1 MALIYVVEDDKNI
14 LEIELFALK
23 TSGYQAEGFFC
34 ARDFYQRLGERRP
47 DLILLDVML
56 PDMDG
61 YDVLR
66 AIQEFDLSA
75 DLIFITAIVKRSSKF
90 LGL

>member
-34 ARDFYQRLGERRP
+34 ARDFTSVSGNGGR
-47 DLILLDVML
+47 I
-56 PDMDG
+56 
-61 YDVLR
+61 
-66 AIQEFDLSA
+66 
-75 DLIFITAIVKRSSKF
+75 
-90 LGL
+90 